1 MVSTKLHF
9 ILPIF
14 TLFLIIFILFYVYLD
29 DFSLTIIVLLWSV
42 ALYCRC
48 LPLIP
53 ARTFFALNVYDAK
66 FNKIR
71 KMYSTLFG
79 VAIYR

>member
-1 MVSTKLHF
+1 MVSTKLYF

-29 DFSLTIIVLLWSV
+29 DFSLTIIVLWWHYTAGAFHS
-42 ALYCRC
+42 C
-48 LPLIP
+48 
-53 ARTFFALNVYDAK
+53 TFFALTVYDAK